1 MSDKLKNYLNENKNS
16 NSIFDTKSLKYKFIQ
31 KFFKKTPNDAQNLDQ
46 MNNNND
52 TDSWFKE
59 ADNDCPNLYI
69 YCPKLVS
76 Y

>member
-16 NSIFDTKSLKYKFIQ
+16 NSIFDTQSLNTNLFI
-31 KFFKKTPNDAQNLDQ
+31 KFFKKAPNDAQNLDQ
-46 MNNNND
+46 MNNNNND

-59 ADNDCPNLYI
+59 ADNDP